1 VLMTELNVVC
11 VSKSFNNLKV
21 LNNISFTVKPGRLLG
36 VLGPSGCGK
45 TTLLRILSG
54 IEKVDTGK
62 VLINNEAPNTYK
74 HKIGYIP
81 QSLTLYPWKTVEE
94 NVFFGLEVRG
104 IDKKS
109 NRDLVYNLL
118 KTVGLYE
125 FKEYYPHEISGGMK
139 ARACLARAL
148 AIDPD
153 VLLMDEPFAN
163 LDAQTRYYLQLEVLK
178 IHEKYRK
185 TTVFV
190 SHNVEEIVFLADTV
204 IVLTRRP
211 AAVKREIDLSTI
223 LPKPRNMFNDSFLN
237 IRKNLVQL
245 IQEEFM

>member
-1 VLMTELNVVC
+1 MFMTELNVISI
-11 VSKSFNNLKV
+11 SKSFNNLKV

-74 HKIGYIP
+74 HKIGYVP

-94 NVFFGLEVRG
+94 NVLFGLEVRG

-109 NRDLVYNLL
+109 SRDLVYNLL

-163 LDAQTRYYLQLEVLK
+163 IDAQTRYYLQLEVLK

>member
-1 VLMTELNVVC
+1 MTELNVISI
-11 VSKSFNNLKV
+11 SKSFNNLKV

-74 HKIGYIP
+74 HKIGYVP

-94 NVFFGLEVRG
+94 NVLFGLEVRG

-109 NRDLVYNLL
+109 SRDLVYNLL

-163 LDAQTRYYLQLEVLK
+163 IDAQTRYYLQLEVLK

>member
-1 VLMTELNVVC
+1 VFMTELNVISI
-11 VSKSFNNLKV
+11 SKSFNNLKV

-74 HKIGYIP
+74 HKIGYVP

-94 NVFFGLEVRG
+94 NVLFGLEVRG

-109 NRDLVYNLL
+109 SRDLVYNLL

-163 LDAQTRYYLQLEVLK
+163 IDAQTRYYLQLEVLK

>member
-1 VLMTELNVVC
+1 MAELNIVG

-21 LNNISFTVKPGRLLG
+21 LNNISFTAKPGMLIG

-62 VLINNEAPNTYK
+62 VLINNEAPNTYR
-74 HKIGYIP
+74 HKIGYVP
-81 QSLTLYPWKTVEE
+81 QSLTLYPWRTVEE
-94 NVFFGLEVRG
+94 NIFFGLEIRG
-104 IDKKS
+104 INKKS
-109 NRDLVYNLL
+109 SRELVYNLL
-118 KTVGLYE
+118 KAVGLYE
-125 FKEYYPHEISGGMK
+125 FKDYYPHEISGGMK

-163 LDAQTRYYLQLEVLK
+163 IDAQTRYYLQLEVLK
-178 IHEKYRK
+178 IHQKYRK

-204 IVLTRRP
+204 IVLTKRP
-211 AAVKREIDLSTI
+211 ATVKKEIDLSAI
-223 LPKPRNMFNDSFLN
+223 LPKPRSIFSDVFLD
-237 IRKNLVQL
+237 IRKNLIQL
-245 IQEEFM
+245 IQEEFT

>member
-1 VLMTELNVVC
+1 MTELNVVG

-21 LNNISFTVKPGRLLG
+21 LSNISFTVKPGRLLG
-36 VLGPSGCGK
+36 ILGPSGCGK

-54 IEKVDTGK
+54 VEKLDSGK
-62 VLINNEAPNTYK
+62 VLINNEPPNTYK

-81 QSLTLYPWKTVEE
+81 QSLTLYPWRTVEE
-94 NVFFGLEVRG
+94 NVLFGLEVRG
-104 IDKKS
+104 VDKKS
-109 NRDLVYNLL
+109 SRDLIYNLL
-118 KTVGLYE
+118 KAVGLYE
-125 FKEYYPHEISGGMK
+125 FKDYYPHEISGGMK

-153 VLLMDEPFAN
+153 ILLMDEPFAN

-204 IVLTRRP
+204 IVLTKRP
-211 AAVKREIDLSTI
+211 AAVKMEIDLSTI
-223 LPKPRNMFNDSFLN
+223 LPKPRNMFSNSFLN
-237 IRKNLVQL
+237 IRKNLIQL
-245 IQEEFM
+245 IQEEFT